1 MKNRHRA
8 GFSGQLASHCLN
20 STSCPSDRL
29 EAQERMGVAVRNGQ
43 LEGGR

>member
-8 GFSGQLASHCLN
+8 GFTDHCLN
-20 STSCPSDRL
+20 STISCPSDRI
-29 EAQERMGVAVRNGQ
+29 EARERMGVAVRNGQ